1 MLVRI
6 GCIGEGRVLE
16 GVESLRE
23 DEELWGGWGALG
35 KMILVEDREPWGTW
49 GALGKMKIPV
59 EDREHW
65 GG

>member
-6 GCIGEGRVLE
+6 ECIGEGSVLE

-23 DEELWGGWGALG
+23 DEELWGA
-35 KMILVEDREPWGTW
+35 W

>member
-1 MLVRI
+1 MENSVEEKMKMLVKI
-6 GCIGEGRVLE
+6 ECIGEGRVLE
-16 GVESLRE
+16 GMESLRE
-23 DEELWGGWGALG
+23 DEELWGA
-35 KMILVEDREPWGTW
+35 W